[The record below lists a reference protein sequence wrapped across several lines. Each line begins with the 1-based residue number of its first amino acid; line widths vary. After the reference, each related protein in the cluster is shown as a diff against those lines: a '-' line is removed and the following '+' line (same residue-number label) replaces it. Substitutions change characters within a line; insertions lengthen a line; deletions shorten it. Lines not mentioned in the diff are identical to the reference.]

1 MQYRIHHLMNY
12 KKFRCVLRL
21 SDKDWRIWRL
31 WLTIS
36 CLHSST
42 CESWSPPIYCWRSSS
57 KHCQSSKHSG
67 RVCHGRHFE
76 CAIIFKYFRK
86 CIYEDSFGVKILRDL
101 IFLPIEMIE
110 LTWYFSSPRIIF
122 KQIFEAHTL
131 QYFLID
137 WPHSAGET
145 LKWDLWKVCTYTY
158 HLLSPSRA
166 ELALSPRKIETIGI
180 GKNKREQ
187 SSSLFSTFVPKV
199 WQSLSYGAPLGVL
212 TDSC

>member
-1 MQYRIHHLMNY
+1 MIVEKNWEDWILIESKQISSWFYLIMQYRIHHLMNY

-76 CAIIFKYFRK
+76 CAIIFKYLCKCEDTYFIVQNK
-86 CIYEDSFGVKILRDL
+86 YLCIYEDSFGAKILTNDCNVPL
-101 IFLPIEMIE
+101 IF
-110 LTWYFSSPRIIF
+110 W
-122 KQIFEAHTL
+122 
-131 QYFLID
+131 
-137 WPHSAGET
+137 
-145 LKWDLWKVCTYTY
+145 
-158 HLLSPSRA
+158 
-166 ELALSPRKIETIGI
+166 
-180 GKNKREQ
+180 
-187 SSSLFSTFVPKV
+187 
-199 WQSLSYGAPLGVL
+199 
-212 TDSC
+212 

>member
-76 CAIIFKYFRK
+76 CAIIFKYLYK
-86 CIYEDSFGVKILRDL
+86 CEDTYFILQNKYGCVV
-101 IFLPIEMIE
+101 LPWHFEFYI
-110 LTWYFSSPRIIF
+110 LKCKNLKCKKFFDWFSRWIRQF
-122 KQIFEAHTL
+122 
-131 QYFLID
+131 
-137 WPHSAGET
+137 
-145 LKWDLWKVCTYTY
+145 
-158 HLLSPSRA
+158 
-166 ELALSPRKIETIGI
+166 
-180 GKNKREQ
+180 
-187 SSSLFSTFVPKV
+187 
-199 WQSLSYGAPLGVL
+199 
-212 TDSC
+212 

>member
-1 MQYRIHHLMNY
+1 MNY

-76 CAIIFKYFRK
+76 CAIIFKYLRK
-86 CIYEDSFGVKILRDL
+86 CKDTYFILQNKYLHIYEDSFGVKILRDDCTL
-101 IFLPIEMIE
+101 NNYNKSYSWKLAISNQWNILLKEQKE
-110 LTWYFSSPRIIF
+110 ALYLTI
-122 KQIFEAHTL
+122 
-131 QYFLID
+131 
-137 WPHSAGET
+137 
-145 LKWDLWKVCTYTY
+145 
-158 HLLSPSRA
+158 
-166 ELALSPRKIETIGI
+166 
-180 GKNKREQ
+180 N
-187 SSSLFSTFVPKV
+187 
-199 WQSLSYGAPLGVL
+199 
-212 TDSC
+212 